1 MKNIISAILVL
12 SSVGFS
18 HQLAKIT
25 TDDKL
30 VILYE
35 NGTWEYVSNAKQKEI
50 KQDQQSVGVFVTNT
64 GAKYHRDGCRHLKSR
79 IPISL
84 VDAGR
89 KGYTA
94 CLVCSP
100 PSLSTPPLKKEAY
113 KPKTNYQ
120 PDGRCTATTQKG
132 TRCKRNAQTGRSYC
146 WQHP

>member
-1 MKNIISAILVL
+1 MNKILLVSFFL
-12 SSVGFS
+12 SSISFTQ
-18 HQLAKIT
+18 QLAKIT

-35 NGTWEYVSNAKQKEI
+35 NGTWEYVSNSKQNKIKED
-50 KQDQQSVGVFVTNT
+50 KQSIGVFVTNS

-84 VDAGR
+84 DDAGK

-100 PSLSTPPLKKEAY
+100 PALSTPPLKKESF

-120 PDGRCTATTQKG
+120 SDGRCTATTKKG
-132 TRCKRNAQTGRSYC
+132 TRCKRNSQSGRSYC